1 MLVYPFL
8 TRTTTN
14 NFPVVLGPTKIRC
27 TKNASLITS
36 IYNHL
41 TSSKQALQW
50 DESLLQEGV
59 KIWIFLSQ
67 LDISANSERNEWF
80 WWTWKHVT
88 VRKGWISDNN
98 ISRKWK
104 HEASN
109 IRIILS
115 SCRYFRG
122 QSFLKI
128 LWNYDWCVSWMIL
141 PTLTVRSDLTW
152 LKQMSPLERDVF
164 LTIISEGSEAWRM
177 KPQDIILPNW
187 RCFDPW
193 TKLLKIS
200 WTALSKRKEWFNL
213 TWTHVTVRKEMDFW
227 Q

>member
-1 MLVYPFL
+1 MHNYKQYYITLRACSLVPPFVCLRSEDYVHVNCDGMLVYPFL

-109 IRIILS
+109 IRI
-115 SCRYFRG
+115 
-122 QSFLKI
+122 
-128 LWNYDWCVSWMIL
+128 
-141 PTLTVRSDLTW
+141 
-152 LKQMSPLERDVF
+152 
-164 LTIISEGSEAWRM
+164 
-177 KPQDIILPNW
+177 
-187 RCFDPW
+187 
-193 TKLLKIS
+193 
-200 WTALSKRKEWFNL
+200 
-213 TWTHVTVRKEMDFW
+213 
-227 Q
+227 